1 VGYRLP
7 GYGDLA
13 SPKLSSPKFSKLS
26 QETIACDSEGK
37 AGHTDYIKANGTVA
51 HFGGCLSES
60 ALSLSDST
68 VSHHFSPEVESALL
82 GVQFIAQHIR
92 DHDKENEVMEDWKY
106 MAMVLDRLFLW
117 LFTLTC
123 LMGTGFIILRAPSL
137 YDMREPID
145 ARHTTIGN

>member
-1 VGYRLP
+1 M
-7 GYGDLA
+7 
-13 SPKLSSPKFSKLS
+13 FS
-26 QETIACDSEGK
+26 
-37 AGHTDYIKANGTVA
+37 ANGTVA
-51 HFGGCLSES
+51 HFGGLSDD
-60 ALSLSDST
+60 ALSLSDS
-68 VSHHFSPEVESALL
+68 VSQHFSPEVENALL

-92 DHDKENEVMEDWKY
+92 DNDKENEVMEDWKY

-137 YDMREPID
+137 YDTREPID